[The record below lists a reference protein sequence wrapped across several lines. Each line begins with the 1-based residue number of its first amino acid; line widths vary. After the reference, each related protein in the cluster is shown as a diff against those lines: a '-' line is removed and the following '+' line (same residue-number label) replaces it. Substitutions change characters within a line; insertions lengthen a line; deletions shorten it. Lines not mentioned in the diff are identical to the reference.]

1 VFYLLEVI
9 GGRLTTRKPT
19 LESSM
24 FSFKGALV
32 ILFYIASLRA
42 AYWNDIIARFFDYL
56 TCFDMADYC

>member
-1 VFYLLEVI
+1 
-9 GGRLTTRKPT
+9 
-19 LESSM
+19 M
-24 FSFKGALV
+24 FSFKAPLV